1 MKLPDKF
8 RNMPIRFKLLLV
20 YVSLFFLTIMLASL
34 VTYSL
39 VRRTIESNIESEL
52 ANTTASIVNMVGST
66 ANASIKNYLRAIA
79 EKNKQI
85 VQHIYEQYQAGVLT
99 KEEAKRLAGGVLLSQ
114 SIGNTGY
121 IYILN
126 SHGVL
131 EVHPKKPLRGANISE
146 YGFIQE
152 QIRRKEGY
160 LEYEWKN
167 PGESKE
173 RPKALYMTYFE
184 PWDWIISAS
193 SYREEFKSLINVKDF
208 RDSILAIRFGETGY
222 PYVIDSHGTLV
233 IHPKLEGRNII
244 DSEDAAGRKFI
255 KEICEKKK
263 GRIVYPWQNPGEPAP
278 REKLVFFD
286 YIREFDWIV
295 ASSSYLE
302 EFYAPLKTLRLTI
315 GMTLLGALLLVLPLT
330 LSVSATITRRLKQL
344 KENFSVAAEGDL
356 SVRVSDHA
364 RDEVGQLALYFNDLM
379 AKLEAEIAE
388 RQQAENA
395 LKKSEQ
401 TMSDIINFF
410 PDATMVIDRDGK
422 VIAWNQAMEQMTG
435 VKSPEILGKGDHEY
449 SVPFYGK
456 RQPILIDMVTLPDE
470 ELEASYAEVGRRG
483 DVMFG
488 EGFVNNLPGGR
499 RYLSA
504 TAIALH
510 DPQGNVFG
518 AIEAIRDI
526 TERKQTDDE
535 LQKYR
540 ENLEEI
546 VHARTA
552 ELQKVTEE
560 AQEARRA
567 AETANKAKSVFLATM
582 SHELRTP
589 LNAVLG
595 FSELMMRDPQLSVD
609 QRGILETINRSGD
622 HLLAII
628 NDVLEM
634 SKIEVGRTTLSKSS
648 FNLHSLIDSV
658 EDMFHILAS
667 QRGLKI
673 IVLLDSEVPRYIKG
687 DEAKLRQIL
696 INLLGN
702 AVKFTAEG
710 HITLRI
716 KNDDG
721 AMAEGDGHYLALR
734 FEVEDTGPGISLK
747 DLHTVFD
754 AFCQTESGQFMK
766 GGTGLGLTISRK
778 FVQLMGGD
786 IKVTS
791 PIHNGHGAC
800 FAFVINVEPA
810 DQTEIA
816 GLQPVKQKRV
826 TGLEQGHPRY
836 RILLVDDK
844 ESNRQLLVKML
855 QPLGFE
861 LREAVNGR
869 DAIDIWQAF
878 KPHLIWM
885 DLRMPVMDGY
895 EAAKQIRATEAD
907 LSNANSP
914 EGTHGPAQRTVI
926 IAISASALEIQSA
939 KDLPREF
946 DDFLRKPFRE
956 AELFRLM
963 QKHLDLRYTCE
974 EPVSCNDED
983 NFDIP
988 AGLRKLP
995 ADLLL
1000 RLSDAVEVSDTE
1012 EIAAVLDEVA
1022 DYDSSLAHIMRL
1034 KANNFE
1040 FDLILALISSAGEA
1054 FGER

>member
-1 MKLPDKF
+1 MKLLDKF
-8 RNMPIRFKLLLV
+8 RNMPLRFKLLIV
-20 YVSLFFLTIMLASL
+20 YVGLFSLTIISATL
-34 VTYSL
+34 VSRPL
-39 VRRTIESNIESEL
+39 VRRVVANNIESEL
-52 ANTTASIVNMVGST
+52 ANTTAAIVNMVGST
-66 ANASIKNYLRAIA
+66 ANASIKNYLRATA
-79 EKNKQI
+79 EENKQI
-85 VQHIYEQYQAGVLT
+85 VQHIYEQYQAGELT
-99 KEEAKRLAGGVLLSQ
+99 KEEAKRLAGGILLSQ
-114 SIGNTGY
+114 TIGKTGY

-126 SHGVL
+126 SNGVL
-131 EVHPKKPLRGANISE
+131 EVHPKKPLRNANISK
-146 YGFIQE
+146 YGFVQE

-167 PGESKE
+167 PGESKD

-208 RDSILAIRFGETGY
+208 RDSILSIRFGKTGY
-222 PYVIDSHGTLV
+222 PYVIDTHGTLIV
-233 IHPKLEGRNII
+233 HPKLEGTNII
-244 DSEDAAGRKFI
+244 DSEDAGGRKFI
-255 KEICEKKK
+255 KELCEKKS

-278 REKLVFFD
+278 REKLVLFD
-286 YIREFDWIV
+286 YIPEFDWIV

-302 EFYAPLKTLRLTI
+302 EFYAPLVSLRVTI
-315 GMTLLGALLLVLPLT
+315 GLTLLGALLLLLPLT
-330 LSVSATITRRLKQL
+330 LWVSSTITRRLKQL

-356 SVRVSDHA
+356 SVRVHDHA

-379 AKLEAEIAE
+379 AKLEAEITE

-410 PDATMVIDRDGK
+410 PDATMVIDQDGII
-422 VIAWNQAMEQMTG
+422 IAWNHAMEQMTG
-435 VKSPEILGKGDHEY
+435 VSAPDMLGKGDREY
-449 SVPFYGK
+449 SAPFYGE
-456 RQPILIDMVTLPDE
+456 RRPILIDLVTVPDE
-470 ELEASYAEVGRRG
+470 ELEAGYAEVGRRG
-483 DVMFG
+483 DVLFG

-504 TAIALH
+504 TAIALR
-510 DPQGNVFG
+510 DPQGKVFG

-567 AETANKAKSVFLATM
+567 AETANKAKSVFLSTM

-595 FSELMMRDPQLSVD
+595 FSELMMRDPQLSGE
-609 QRGILETINRSGD
+609 QRGTLETINRSGD

-634 SKIEVGRTTLSKSS
+634 SKIEAGRTTLAKSS
-648 FNLHSLIDSV
+648 FNLYSMIDSV
-658 EDMFHILAS
+658 ADMFRLLAS
-667 QRGLKI
+667 RRGLKI
-673 IVLLDSEVPRYIKG
+673 IVQLDKEVPGCIKG
-687 DEAKLRQIL
+687 DEAKLRQVL

-716 KNDDG
+716 QKDDG
-721 AMAEGDGHYLALR
+721 AVAKGEGLYLALR
-734 FEVEDTGPGISLK
+734 FEVEDTGPGIPQK
-747 DLHTVFD
+747 DLHKLFD
-754 AFCQTESGQFMK
+754 AFCQTEAGQFIQ
-766 GGTGLGLTISRK
+766 GGTGLGLTISQK

-786 IKVTS
+786 ITVTS
-791 PIHNGHGAC
+791 PVKNGQGAC
-800 FAFVINVEPA
+800 FAFVVKVEPA

-816 GLQPVKQKRV
+816 GLHPVNQKRIA
-826 TGLEQGHPRY
+826 GLEQGHPRY

-844 ESNRQLLVKML
+844 ESNRQLLIKML

-861 LREAVNGR
+861 MREAVNGR
-869 DAIDIWQAF
+869 EAMDIWRTF
-878 KPHLIWM
+878 KPRLIWM

-895 EAAKQIRATEAD
+895 EAARQIRATEAD
-907 LSNANSP
+907 HVLNANSS
-914 EGTHGPAQRTVI
+914 EGTGGPVQRTVI
-926 IAISASALEIQSA
+926 IAISASALDIQSTE
-939 KDLPREF
+939 DLPREF

-963 QKHLDLRYTCE
+963 QKHLDLRFTYDE
-974 EPVSCNDED
+974 AVSYNAED
-983 NFDIP
+983 TIDIP

-995 ADLLL
+995 SGLLL
-1000 RLSDAVEVSDTE
+1000 RLRDAVEVSDTE
-1012 EIAAVLDEVA
+1012 EMAAVLDEVA
-1022 DYDSSLAHIMRL
+1022 GYDSGLAHIMRR

-1040 FDLILALISSAGEA
+1040 FDLILALISSAE
-1054 FGER
+1054 